1 MDTGRQAY
9 PTGKNGEPRTLE
21 EQTTDGARK
30 FSPSVGRNRDVVREA
45 LLDNLPASAE
55 ILEIGSGTGEHGIYV
70 TEAAAEMQWTF
81 TDHSQDALQGISAWI
96 EYAARE
102 NLSGP
107 YQLDVSEPD
116 WGADVEGK
124 QYDAI
129 FSANVVHISPF
140 SVTRGLFTG
149 AKRLL
154 KPDGQLVFYGPFSRN
169 GKMAPSNRRFDA
181 DLKKRDP
188 EWGIRDIENELNIL
202 AQVNGLKLRLAAGM
216 PANNLMLFFSRA

>member
-21 EQTTDGARK
+21 EQTTDGVRK

-102 NLSGP
+102 NLSG
-107 YQLDVSEPD
+107 
-116 WGADVEGK
+116 
-124 QYDAI
+124 
-129 FSANVVHISPF
+129 
-140 SVTRGLFTG
+140 GLTSLMCPSQTG
-149 AKRLL
+149 ELML
-154 KPDGQLVFYGPFSRN
+154 KESNMMPFSR
-169 GKMAPSNRRFDA
+169 
-181 DLKKRDP
+181 
-188 EWGIRDIENELNIL
+188 
-202 AQVNGLKLRLAAGM
+202 Q
-216 PANNLMLFFSRA
+216 MLSISHLFP